1 MRMSIYRYNDN
12 GNVKNKLNISHSI
25 RTVHVIGTI
34 PVEVT
39 RLPRKISHL
48 LRGNI

>member
-1 MRMSIYRYNDN
+1 MRMSIYRYYAN
-12 GNVKNKLNISHSI
+12 GNVKNIFHSH

-34 PVEVT
+34 PVEVI
-39 RLPRKISHL
+39 RLPRNISHL

>member
-1 MRMSIYRYNDN
+1 MRMSIYRYYAN
-12 GNVKNKLNISHSI
+12 GNVKKKIHSH

-39 RLPRKISHL
+39 RLPRNVSHL